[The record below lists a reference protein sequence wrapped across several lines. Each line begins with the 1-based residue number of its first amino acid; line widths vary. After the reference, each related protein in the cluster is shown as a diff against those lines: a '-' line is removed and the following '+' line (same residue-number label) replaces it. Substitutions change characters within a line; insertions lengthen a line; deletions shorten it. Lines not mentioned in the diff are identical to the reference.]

1 MPLPWTLTTYLEND
15 TTLAYNRSLRPKRNT
30 YLKSRISFLQELVEI
45 LKCSLL
51 CGISVQH
58 VDINLSQVMLVDFGL
73 YIGRGQKHVVNEQA
87 GARTTFLHSRN
98 EGLEDLDTDVI
109 RVVVD
114 DLAEEEKP
122 GIGDGLWL
130 VEAVLHKRDAV
141 LDTREIRSSG
151 ALLKHD
157 SIDVLYDK
165 VQFGEFLYRD
175 GD

>member
-1 MPLPWTLTTYLEND
+1 MD
-15 TTLAYNRSLRPKRNT
+15 
-30 YLKSRISFLQELVEI
+30 V
-45 LKCSLL
+45 
-51 CGISVQH
+51 
-58 VDINLSQVMLVDFGL
+58 NLSQVMLVDFWL

-87 GARTTFLHSRN
+87 GARATFLHSRN
-98 EGLEDLDTDVI
+98 ERLEDLDRDVI

-151 ALLKHD
+151 AFLKED
-157 SIDVLYDK
+157 SIDVLHDK
-165 VQFGEFLYRD
+165 AQFGKFLYRYRD
-175 GD
+175 